1 MFKKS
6 FLSLILTLTLSMT
19 AVLPAFATEYET
31 DENDNS
37 VKFIEYKDVKEEGLN
52 NTSVFAKIGN
62 EYKVTIPKTIV
73 LSGVKKIAQYFVKV
87 SGDIAGYESVS
98 VTPDKTFK
106 LFSENKDAVNVKIEQ
121 DKKSLDRF

>member
-37 VKFIEYKDVKEEGLN
+37 VKFIL
-52 NTSVFAKIGN
+52 
-62 EYKVTIPKTIV
+62 
-73 LSGVKKIAQYFVKV
+73 
-87 SGDIAGYESVS
+87 
-98 VTPDKTFK
+98 
-106 LFSENKDAVNVKIEQ
+106 
-121 DKKSLDRF
+121 